1 MLKSLIYFCKDCRH
15 GLINYI
21 DTKSECRYL
30 KKFTRQGTLRQRIT
44 QLCELLP
51 LYQPPSIWFK
61 YLPPPFPPSLCKS
74 TLHTDSVAGRGWWGV
89 LSPVGDHRTILG
101 RSFTLYI

>member
-61 YLPPPFPPSLCKS
+61 YLPPPSPLPFVKVHYIQTVWLE
-74 TLHTDSVAGRGWWGV
+74 GV
-89 LSPVGDHRTILG
+89 GG
-101 RSFTLYI
+101 EC